1 MILTLTQLIVLAGI
15 LLIDLI
21 WIKTLLLLAYLGIQS
36 IMYTL
41 VLYKDYR
48 LIIVKSIT
56 SLAVVISLIT
66 VPLVLFFYI
75 WKINTLSVAVSFLF
89 PVVLLLLIRYK
100 NKNKNTPPLLEK
112 IKQDI
117 SLGNTAYI
125 YLIFFAVF
133 SLLFIFQAYKSSTQD
148 PVTSVWEVLNPL
160 YLVFIF
166 LSVVSLILFII
177 KSKKITSVHIIS
189 LSVLFFSI
197 FITAAAVFSINFGF
211 DPFVHQASERYI
223 LDTQTIYPRP
233 VLYTGHWLLS
243 VSLSLLSRID
253 LIYIDKYIVPVF
265 ASIFIPAFI
274 FLTLMKFFREEKNIL
289 LSIIAIPVFLI
300 PFYFSVPQN
309 TSLIFVIITISSLYI
324 WRSKKLT
331 ALFFISTS
339 LIHLFS
345 GIALA
350 MVGIAHAI
358 LNQKY
363 IKKMVSAYKKQLLYI
378 IWLAAVLSGLYI
390 FSDINLYNLKQNI
403 EIEGISVA
411 GIYLLKYLSFYSVYH
426 SVYLLLLNN
435 NIIVLLLISLY
446 LSFFIK
452 AKNKDN
458 YFLPVIIIF
467 TILVSSNI
475 LWPYIKLPFL
485 SYEIYDFIW
494 RIWFISLSLILIHL
508 TGSIYM
514 VISKINSYTGRYSGF
529 VYIIILSAAVAS
541 SAYLLYPRNDG
552 LVKSRLYSTSKYDI
566 QAVEWVEKDARGK
579 DYIVLANQ
587 AVSAAALHKYG
598 FKKYYQICNQGR
610 CTQVFYY
617 PIPTISPL
625 YKAYLNMVYK
635 GPDLKYIQ
643 EIRQNLK
650 IDKIYFVV
658 NDYWTDSQ
666 KIIKKAKKIF
676 ASYKAISNGKVYI
689 FKTE

>member
-1 MILTLTQLIVLAGI
+1 MMLILIQLIVLAGI

-21 WIKTLLLLAYLGIQS
+21 WAKTLLLLVYLGIQS

-41 VLYKDYR
+41 ALYKDYR
-48 LIIVKSIT
+48 LIIAKSIT
-56 SLAVVISLIT
+56 SLAVVISLIIM
-66 VPLVLFFYI
+66 PLVLFFYI

-89 PVVLLLLIRYK
+89 PAVLLLLIRYK
-100 NKNKNTPPLLEK
+100 NKNKAMPPLLEK
-112 IKQDI
+112 IKKEV

-125 YLIFFAVF
+125 YLIFFILFSVF
-133 SLLFIFQAYKSSTQD
+133 FIYQAYKRSMQE
-148 PVTSVWEVLNPL
+148 PVTSIWEVFSPL
-160 YLVFIF
+160 YLAFVF
-166 LSVVSLILFII
+166 LSVISLILFIV
-177 KSKKITSVHIIS
+177 KSKKITSIHIMS
-189 LSVLFFSI
+189 LSILLFSI
-197 FITAAAVFSINFGF
+197 FVTAAAVFNINFGF

-223 LDTQTIYPRP
+223 LDTQTISPKP
-233 VLYTGHWLLS
+233 ILYIGHWLLS
-243 VSLSLLSRID
+243 VSLSLLSGID

-274 FLTLMKFFREEKNIL
+274 FFALIKFFKKEKNIL
-289 LSIIAIPVFLI
+289 ISIIAIPVFLF

-309 TSLIFVIITISSLYI
+309 TSLVFVIMTISSLYI
-324 WRSKKLT
+324 WQSKKLT

-339 LIHLFS
+339 LVHLFS

-350 MVGIAHAI
+350 IVGITHTI

-363 IKKMVSAYKKQLLYI
+363 IKKIISTYKKQILYI
-378 IWLAAVLSGLYI
+378 IWLGAVFSGLYI

-403 EIEGISVA
+403 EIESIGVA
-411 GIYLLKYLSFYSVYH
+411 GIYILKYLSFYSVYH
-426 SVYLLLLNN
+426 AVYLLLLNN

-446 LSFFIK
+446 LLFFIK
-452 AKNKDN
+452 TKNKDN
-458 YFLPVIIIF
+458 YFPSIIITF
-467 TILVSSNI
+467 TILVASNI

-514 VISKINSYTGRYSGF
+514 VVSKINSYIGRYSGF
-529 VYIIILSAAVAS
+529 VYIIILSAVVAS
-541 SAYLLYPRNDG
+541 STYLLYPRNDG
-552 LVKSRLYSTSKYDI
+552 LVKSRLYSTSRYDI
-566 QAVEWVEKDARGK
+566 QAVEWIEKDSKGK

-598 FKKYYQICNQGR
+598 FKKYYQICDQGK
-610 CTQVFYY
+610 CTQIFYY

-625 YKAYLNMVYK
+625 YKTYLDMVYK

-643 EIRQNLK
+643 GIKQDLK

-666 KIIKKAKKIF
+666 KIIKKAKKMF
-676 ASYKAISNGKVYI
+676 ASYKAISDGKVYI